1 MGIASLHPSALLLR
15 GEGAAFSTVIARE
28 SGRSSIPETLVMGS
42 IGRGVLDTRFR
53 GYDGGGWDARFC
65 LVIARSEATKQSILS
80 LSFRGDAKHRT
91 RNLEI
96 PGLVLRT
103 IPE

>member
-1 MGIASLHPSALLLR
+1 
-15 GEGAAFSTVIARE
+15 
-28 SGRSSIPETLVMGS
+28 MGS

-80 LSFRGDAKHRT
+80 LSFRGDATGSRECAPDD
-91 RNLEI
+91 RFRIE
-96 PGLVLRT
+96 PGIWRFPNAQLR
-103 IPE
+103 I